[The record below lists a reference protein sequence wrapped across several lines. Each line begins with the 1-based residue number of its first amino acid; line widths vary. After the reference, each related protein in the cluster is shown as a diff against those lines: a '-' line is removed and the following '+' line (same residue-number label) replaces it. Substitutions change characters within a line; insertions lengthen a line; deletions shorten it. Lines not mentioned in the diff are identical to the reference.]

1 MGQLNYSLDQQNHR
15 IGWREERGGRGRGR
29 GRVGMEWEGRGWE
42 GGKGGVVKL
51 SFYFFKKTLPEPGN
65 PI

>member
-42 GGKGGVVKL
+42 GVGREGLLNFHFIFSKNLGGA
-51 SFYFFKKTLPEPGN
+51 G
-65 PI
+65 